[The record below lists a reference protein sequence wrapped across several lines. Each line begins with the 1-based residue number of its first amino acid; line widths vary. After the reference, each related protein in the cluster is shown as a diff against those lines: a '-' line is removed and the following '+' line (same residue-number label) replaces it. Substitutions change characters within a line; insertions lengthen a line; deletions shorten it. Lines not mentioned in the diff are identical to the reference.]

1 MSDVKCQPIII
12 VGGGAFGLSTALEL
26 ANRGYNNV
34 TVLDRRL
41 PPVPE
46 GSSVDI
52 SRIIRFDYA
61 DKVYAKMALEA
72 YQSWKKD
79 FAQHFH
85 ETPFMMVTS
94 EANSSYIEATKKNLG
109 GMGRPVQELRDWRQ
123 IQKHIPT
130 FNGEDSHYHGYINH
144 MGGWADAEGAIA
156 FLAKK
161 CSAKGVSFVTGQR
174 GTVTSLV
181 MSDKRVTGVK
191 VSTGDVLHG
200 ARVIIATGAWTPQ
213 ILNMK
218 NAVIAT
224 AQPVGTIQL
233 TQQEADRIRDMP
245 IYIEMDT
252 GFFCFPPNADNL
264 LKAARHGFGYEN
276 PVPVIHSDSSSLVS
290 GPKLKS
296 NGLKAAFIPE
306 EGNLA
311 IRQGLKHLLPEFADR
326 PWLRTSLCWYSDT
339 HAGDF
344 IVDRHPDIAGLFV
357 ATGGS
362 GQ

>member
-1 MSDVKCQPIII
+1 MSDFKSKPIII

-26 ANRGYNNV
+26 ATRGYDNI

-61 DKVYAKMALEA
+61 DKFYAKMGLEA
-72 YQSWKKD
+72 YQGWRKD
-79 FAQHFH
+79 FAPHFH

-94 EANSSYIEATKKNLG
+94 EANSSYIESTKRNLG
-109 GMGRPVQELRDWRQ
+109 GLGRPIEELRDVKQ

-130 FNGEDSHYHGYINH
+130 FHDAERTYHGYINH
-144 MGGWADAEGAIA
+144 SGGWADAEGAIA
-156 FLAKK
+156 FLAQK
-161 CSAKGVSFVTGQR
+161 CSAKGVSFVTGER

-181 MSDKRVTGVK
+181 LSDQRVTGVR
-191 VSTGDVLHG
+191 VSSGDVLHG
-200 ARVIIATGAWTPQ
+200 DQVIIATGAWTPQ

-218 NAVIAT
+218 DAVIST

-233 TQQEADRIRDMP
+233 TPQEADRIRHMP

-252 GFFCFPPNADNL
+252 GFYCFPPNAQNL

-276 PVPVIHSDSSSLVS
+276 PVPVSHPGSSTHVS

-296 NGLKAAFIPE
+296 SGGKASFIPGE
-306 EGNLA
+306 AEVA
-311 IRQGLKHLLPEFADR
+311 IRTGLKHLLPEFADR
-326 PWLRTSLCWYSDT
+326 PWLKTSLCWYSDT

-344 IVDRHPDIAGLFV
+344 IIDRHPEIGGLFV